1 MSENINEQIECCD
14 CNEIHEDLLKIVNDT
29 MPEETELYDLAE
41 LFKVFGDSTRIRILF
56 VLFEAEVC
64 VCDLAKVLNMT
75 QSAISHQLRILKANK
90 LVNSRREGKSVFYS
104 LADGHGAHNH
114 CAGTRAYRGIIQG
127 GIYVTELEEY
137 YNKFNEEK
145 RLNSRH
151 GRVEFITSMKYI
163 HDCLGSL
170 MNEKQLDLRSQI
182 KILDVGAG
190 TGRYS
195 VPLAEE
201 GYDVTALELVKHNLG
216 RLKQKSDKV
225 KAYQGNA
232 TKLKKFGNDE
242 FDLTLVFGPMYH
254 LKSAEEK
261 LAALNEAKRVTKPG
275 GYILVAYI
283 MNEYSVITYAIKEK
297 HIKEGIEGGMLDES
311 FHCTEKANDLYS
323 FVRLEDI
330 EALNAQAALTREKI
344 IAADGAANYIRP
356 FLNALDEEEFDM
368 FVQYHLSTCER
379 ADLMGASAHT
389 VDILRVCGDSE

>member
-1 MSENINEQIECCD
+1 M
-14 CNEIHEDLLKIVNDT
+14 
-29 MPEETELYDLAE
+29 
-41 LFKVFGDSTRIRILF
+41 
-56 VLFEAEVC
+56 
-64 VCDLAKVLNMT
+64 
-75 QSAISHQLRILKANK
+75 
-90 LVNSRREGKSVFYS
+90 
-104 LADGHGAHNH
+104 
-114 CAGTRAYRGIIQG
+114 
-127 GIYVTELEEY
+127 TELEEY

-170 MNEKQLDLRSQI
+170 MNEKQLDNEEYPSDAEGAKADNKVVNLASDEKMLRHIKAIRSQI

-297 HIKEGIEGGMLDES
+297 HIK
-311 FHCTEKANDLYS
+311 
-323 FVRLEDI
+323 
-330 EALNAQAALTREKI
+330 ALNAQAALTREKI

-356 FLNALDEEEFDM
+356 FLKALDEEEFDM

-379 ADLMGASAHT
+379 EDLMGASAHT
-389 VDILRVCGDSE
+389 VDILRVW